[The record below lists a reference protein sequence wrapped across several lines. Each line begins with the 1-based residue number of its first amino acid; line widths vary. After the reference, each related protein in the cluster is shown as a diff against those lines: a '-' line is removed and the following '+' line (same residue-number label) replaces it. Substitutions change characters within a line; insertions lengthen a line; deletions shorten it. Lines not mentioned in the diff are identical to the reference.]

1 VIYPGDDD
9 GSRKAEYKEYHE
21 LLPGLGAFAL
31 RPTERGVASGRVPLR
46 KFLNDVF
53 EHVATRLTRHERGR
67 YWLEEVYGRYD
78 VSSGEVEQT
87 ILDEPLPLTNVL
99 LGYVKSA
106 EHWRWIHKTKSYNVR
121 TEERVGGVTST
132 TAVLYCQLLMLYCPE
147 LETIALARVVSSP
160 ERVDREAMKVT
171 GYPNPTSDY
180 WCIQLSW
187 LAAPDSIAGFRAASI
202 SAVVERMG
210 KRKGEPA
217 SITWLQRGEEVRAH
231 DRQPG
236 SLNQ

>member
-1 VIYPGDDD
+1 MSQR
-9 GSRKAEYKEYHE
+9 GSRGTSAEGIGWKK
-21 LLPGLGAFAL
+21 
-31 RPTERGVASGRVPLR
+31 S
-46 KFLNDVF
+46 
-53 EHVATRLTRHERGR
+53 
-67 YWLEEVYGRYD
+67 YGRYD

-87 ILDEPLPLTNVL
+87 IVDEPLPETNVL

-187 LAAPDSIAGFRAASI
+187 LAAPDSIAGLRAASI

-210 KRKGEPA
+210 KRKGEPLQ
-217 SITWLQRGEEVRAH
+217 SIGQGSKRRLALRRCTVTIHNAAH
-231 DRQPG
+231 R
-236 SLNQ
+236 